1 MNAESA
7 QNPQTDQGSAEEIR
21 AEIKAL
27 KDDYAEFLNDHAKLA
42 AMEAELTSDKID
54 ESDNEALNNA
64 RENVESIRNK
74 LNDIHS
80 RISTSVNSRKED
92 VQRLTEHI
100 ERNPLTT
107 VIAAFGIGYLIARI
121 LDPGGRR

>member
-7 QNPQTDQGSAEEIR
+7 QNPQADRGSTEEIR
-21 AEIKAL
+21 AEIRAL

-42 AMEAELTSDKID
+42 AMEAELTSGMIH

-64 RENVESIRNK
+64 RTNIDSIRNK

>member
-121 LDPGGRR
+121 LGPGGRR

>member
-64 RENVESIRNK
+64 RTNIDSIRNK